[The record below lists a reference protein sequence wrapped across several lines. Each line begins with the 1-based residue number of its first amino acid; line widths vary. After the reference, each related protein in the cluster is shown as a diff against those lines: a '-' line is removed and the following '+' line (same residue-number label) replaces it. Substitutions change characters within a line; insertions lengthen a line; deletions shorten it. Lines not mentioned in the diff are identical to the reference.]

1 MCQGVVPASS
11 LGLNN
16 LNRNKTNALTNSVLE
31 EISESLLN
39 LENNH
44 HIKSVII
51 TGTDKFFSYGFD
63 INDFLSYSKED
74 FKYFVIKFTELYTYM
89 FGYSKPL
96 IAALNGHTIAGGC
109 MLDLAC
115 DYRVM
120 VYGKAK
126 VSLNEINLG
135 ATVLAGS
142 TEMLRV
148 LVENKNSSK
157 ILYSGAIFSAD
168 EAETLDLIDEVIS
181 YDNLSR
187 ATVGIIKLR

>member
-1 MCQGVVPASS
+1 VPASS